1 MRNNELKNLKSRL
14 EAIKAC
20 NRPIYLK
27 LNDVIYCTIG
37 AGEIVEVDSIPDGA
51 VVENINCDKEHFVYL
66 FQVNGKPYYCN
77 IKSVTDAI
85 LDGDLEDN
93 KGWLDKNGME

>member
-14 EAIKAC
+14 ETIKAC

-27 LNDVIYCTIG
+27 LNDIIYRTIG
-37 AGEIVEVDSIPDGA
+37 AGVIEEVQEIPPNA

-66 FQVNGKPYYCN
+66 FTANGKPYYCN
-77 IKSVTDAI
+77 IMTVTEAI
-85 LDGDLEDN
+85 ENEKLPN
-93 KGWLDKNGME
+93 KGWLDKNGI